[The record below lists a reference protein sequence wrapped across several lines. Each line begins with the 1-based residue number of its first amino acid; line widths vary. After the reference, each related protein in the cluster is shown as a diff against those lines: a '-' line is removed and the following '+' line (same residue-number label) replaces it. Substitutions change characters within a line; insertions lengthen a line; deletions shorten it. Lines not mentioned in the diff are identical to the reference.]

1 MTSIKKLS
9 LLTIALFLIYACSSE
24 EKIEF
29 PEGLDVV
36 DTEVGTGTAVA
47 ENDFVKVHYTGFLAE
62 DNTQFDSSLDRG
74 TPFRF
79 QVGSGQV
86 ISGWEKGL
94 IGMREGGSRTLTLAP
109 EFGYGERGAGNVIPP
124 NATLVFEIELLEV
137 TPAPKLWD
145 FNEDELTITESGLKY
160 KIVTEGEGE
169 PLQAGDVAE
178 LFYAG
183 FLEDGNMFD
192 SSVRNPSAF
201 YYELGTGQ
209 AIPGWDEGVTGMRVG
224 EERLLV
230 IPSDLAYGESGVGD
244 VIPPDATLLFTV
256 RIEGLQQENQ

>member
-1 MTSIKKLS
+1 MTSFKKLPILILS
-9 LLTIALFLIYACSSE
+9 VFLIYACSSE

-29 PEGLDVV
+29 PEGLDVT
-36 DTEVGTGTAVA
+36 DTEVGTGQAVS
-47 ENDFVKVHYTGFLAE
+47 ENDFVKVHYTGYLAE
-62 DNTQFDSSLDRG
+62 DNTKFDSSHDRD

-94 IGMREGGSRTLTLAP
+94 LGMREGGSRTLTLAP

-124 NATLVFEIELLEV
+124 NATLIFEIELLEV
-137 TPAPKLWD
+137 IPAPTLWD
-145 FNEDELTITESGLKY
+145 YEEDELTETESGLRY
-160 KIVTEGEGE
+160 KIVTEGDGD

-183 FLEDGNMFD
+183 FLENGNMFD

-209 AIPGWDEGVTGMRVG
+209 AIPGWDEGVNGMRVG

-244 VIPPDATLLFTV
+244 IIPPDATLLFTV
-256 RIEGLQQENQ
+256 RIEGIQEQ